1 MRRDFFKI
9 RGFNVTM
16 PCKMEVARQV
26 DELSPA
32 AQIMGA
38 SNTVVNENGKLIG
51 HNGQMESDL

>member
-1 MRRDFFKI
+1 MWRILLKI

-32 AQIMGA
+32 AHDHGRFQYG
-38 SNTVVNENGKLIG
+38 SE
-51 HNGQMESDL
+51 